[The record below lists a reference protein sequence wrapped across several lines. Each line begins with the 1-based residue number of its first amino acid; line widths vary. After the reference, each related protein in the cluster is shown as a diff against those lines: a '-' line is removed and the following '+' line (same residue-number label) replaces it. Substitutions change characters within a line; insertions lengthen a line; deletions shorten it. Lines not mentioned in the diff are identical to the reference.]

1 MPIVFSPGEA
11 ETRPLY
17 PSKIVYTTAQKVAD
31 LLGIGVG
38 EAIAVSAD
46 SVSDGVY
53 VTGADYRDH
62 GFEVGESILIYSD
75 QNPLGIEKT
84 ITAITNGGA
93 SGIKLGFAAIANIT
107 VGGASYNNDPTITHS
122 SSSLIVVGMGVSG
135 SGIPT
140 GATVSSIT
148 SATEFELSAST
159 TGGAKSGQTLTF
171 TSAELY
177 QSADN
182 TYVQNQ
188 ASFTNGKTRGMKRSV
203 VEERIKEVQDRI
215 DNVTHNAWRPYLV
228 VAEYINFDTY
238 KPYRRRYYTD
248 YVGTTP
254 LLFRNV
260 QQILRIE
267 LWQGANY
274 RELAGAEARLE
285 IVDHSELAGDAIW
298 LCPGGGGFAQ
308 LAVGGGTQQWHA
320 AFNKVTTA
328 QNLADLINNEDRT
341 NRGTVSF
348 TTDATSPSGSTY
360 STADGSS
367 ATGLTEVHV
376 HNEFLA
382 TANAD
387 YGSGKLKITSMQP
400 AGGKESS
407 IGITDLTNIV
417 LTETTTAAATL
428 QMTGPASA
436 ITITDSGSGYSNAS
450 GVATTG
456 GSGTG
461 LTVNISVIGGPAAL
475 ATAAINAAGTGYK
488 VGDIVTVTGG
498 GGNAKLTITSVT
510 NSGTV
515 SAEDTDV
522 ELHNFADLTPYGVIM
537 IGTGTSVEIM
547 GYSGKTA
554 DALTGCVD
562 LTGGAF
568 ALLSSAVTGTQHILN
583 PDLGFISGTSGDQ
596 ARLKDWW
603 LDHEM
608 GIIYFNNSYPFFEW
622 NAVKVS
628 YIYGERYVEKAIE
641 EAATKLVACDLLMS
655 DDRSVLI
662 PEGTQ
667 NVDLASK
674 IQLWRQE
681 AERILNRYKEVVVFE

>member
-17 PSKIVYTTAQKVAD
+17 PDSVVYTTAQKVAD
-31 LLGIGVG
+31 LLGIGMG
-38 EAIAVSAD
+38 EALAVAQD
-46 SVSDGVY
+46 STATAVY

-62 GFEVGESILIYSD
+62 GFEVGDTILVYSD
-75 QNPLGIEKT
+75 ADPLGFEKV
-84 ITAITNGGA
+84 ITSIATN
-93 SGIKLGFAAIANIT
+93 SPGIQLNFTG
-107 VGGASYNNDPTITHS
+107 SITH
-122 SSSLIVVGMGVSG
+122 
-135 SGIPT
+135 
-140 GATVSSIT
+140 AN
-148 SATEFELSAST
+148 F
-159 TGGAKSGQTLTF
+159 QT
-171 TSAELY
+171 
-177 QSADN
+177 ADN

-188 ASFTNGKTRGMKRSV
+188 ASFTNGKTRGLKRSV
-203 VEERIKEVQDRI
+203 VETRIKEVQDRI
-215 DNVTHNAWRPYLV
+215 DNISHNAWRPYLV

-267 LWQGANY
+267 LWQGENY

-285 IVDHSELAGDAIW
+285 IGDHSALTSDEIF
-298 LCPGGGGFAQ
+298 LCPGGGGFAK
-308 LAVGGGTQQWHA
+308 LGVGTGTQQWNA

-348 TTDATSPSGSTY
+348 TTNADSPSGTTYTQPDGASSTGV
-360 STADGSS
+360 TNIN
-367 ATGLTEVHV
+367 V

-400 AGGKESS
+400 AGGKEAT
-407 IGITDLTNIV
+407 IAVTDTTNISI
-417 LTETTTAAATL
+417 TQTATAATTLRMMGPAATL
-428 QMTGPASA
+428 
-436 ITITDSGSGYSNAS
+436 TITTAGSGYSNGT

-461 LTVNISVIGGPAAL
+461 LTVNTSVISAPDPL

-498 GGNAKLTITSVT
+498 GGNAKLTIVSVAAST
-510 NSGTV
+510 TV
-515 SAEDTDV
+515 SAGDTDA
-522 ELHNFADLTPYGVIM
+522 ELHNFTDLAPYGVIM
-537 IGTGTSVEIM
+537 IGTGTNVEVM
-547 GYSGKTA
+547 GYTGKAA
-554 DALTGCVD
+554 DTLTGCVD
-562 LTGGAF
+562 LSSGAF
-568 ALLSSAVTGTQHILN
+568 ALLQPAVTGTQHQFQ
-583 PDLGFISGTSGDQ
+583 PDLGFLSGTSGDQ

-603 LDHEM
+603 IDHEM

-641 EAATKLVACDLLMS
+641 EAATKLVAADLLMS

-674 IQLWRQE
+674 IQLWRKE
-681 AERILNRYKEVVVFE
+681 AEEILRRYKEVVVFD

>member
-1 MPIVFSPGEA
+1 
-11 ETRPLY
+11 
-17 PSKIVYTTAQKVAD
+17 
-31 LLGIGVG
+31 
-38 EAIAVSAD
+38 
-46 SVSDGVY
+46 
-53 VTGADYRDH
+53 
-62 GFEVGESILIYSD
+62 
-75 QNPLGIEKT
+75 
-84 ITAITNGGA
+84 
-93 SGIKLGFAAIANIT
+93 
-107 VGGASYNNDPTITHS
+107 
-122 SSSLIVVGMGVSG
+122 
-135 SGIPT
+135 
-140 GATVSSIT
+140 
-148 SATEFELSAST
+148 
-159 TGGAKSGQTLTF
+159 
-171 TSAELY
+171 
-177 QSADN
+177 
-182 TYVQNQ
+182 
-188 ASFTNGKTRGMKRSV
+188 MKRSV
-203 VEERIKEVQDRI
+203 VETRIKEVQDRI
-215 DNVTHNAWRPYLV
+215 DNVSHNAWRPYLV

-267 LWQGANY
+267 LWQGENY

-285 IVDHSELAGDAIW
+285 IADHSALTSDEIF
-298 LCPGGGGFAQ
+298 LCPGGGGFAK
-308 LAVGGGTQQWHA
+308 LAVGTSTQQWDA

-348 TTDATSPSGSTY
+348 TTNADSPSGTTYTQPDGASSTGV
-360 STADGSS
+360 TNIN
-367 ATGLTEVHV
+367 V

-400 AGGKESS
+400 AGGKEATIST
-407 IGITDLTNIV
+407 TDLTNIT
-417 LTETTTAAATL
+417 LTQTATAATTLRMMGPAATL
-428 QMTGPASA
+428 
-436 ITITDSGSGYSNAS
+436 TITTAGTGYSNGT

-461 LTVNISVIGGPAAL
+461 LTVNVTVISAPDPLAA
-475 ATAAINAAGTGYK
+475 AAINAAGTGYK

-498 GGNAKLTITSVT
+498 GGDAKLTIASVAAST
-510 NSGTV
+510 TV
-515 SAEDTDV
+515 SAEDTDA
-522 ELHNFADLTPYGVIM
+522 ELHNFTDLVPYGVIM
-537 IGTGTSVEIM
+537 IGTGTSVEVM
-547 GYSGKTA
+547 GYTGKTA
-554 DALTGCVD
+554 DTLTGCVD
-562 LTGGAF
+562 LTSGAF
-568 ALLSSAVTGTQHILN
+568 ALLQPAVTGTQHQFQ

-603 LDHEM
+603 IDHEM

-628 YIYGERYVEKAIE
+628 YIYGERYLEKAIE
-641 EAATKLVACDLLMS
+641 EAATKMVAADLLMS

-674 IQLWRQE
+674 IQLWRKE
-681 AERILNRYKEVVVFE
+681 ADEIMRRYKEVVVFD